1 MATKKNKPMSNEEYT
16 ITGELDSV
24 ARLVHKYYTNQ
35 RGIREH
41 NLLNPKNLA
50 QINDTFVGIKSK
62 IDLIPDSLL
71 KQQLKNNYDR
81 KWNLFLKKKNLKE
94 TEEGN
99 IREIEIA
106 NNEMP
111 DTLVTS
117 IRPVEGQN
125 IIDVTNLM
133 KSKMTMFPQ
142 LFQQNS
148 LIISQIKAEVET
160 EVETEV
166 NAYYSCKYDSN
177 TRSSVIEPN
186 LYSPDQIQFI
196 VNSILFFRFLCMV
209 VDNKLSVGDIST
221 IDVITKIIVTIDS
234 YQADSDRRDIL
245 EANYTDRLPIYYQI
259 GRYFSLDPAVQ
270 QLFTRQLSG
279 TGLGSEMVKLAH
291 PDDEDDEPI
300 LFGDNRI
307 YNILFETFAHLVLI
321 GLVFPEWPNPIPV
334 FSSPISVYI
343 GTGSP
348 NTDANCINFKIS
360 TIQPGESIHLYAPI
374 TSASNDVKVAIKFVK
389 PGGVIIKINLV
400 SGKTFMC
407 VSKSPNEAETFVLAG
422 TYQYIRKFNV
432 NFEDKVYPV
441 YEYNQLNDVFNGIT
455 EENVLT
461 NWGTYKSKIS
471 TESNKITHQV
481 EQVVISHTEVT
492 QAIQRQNSFQRSG
505 TYKGLRLP
513 LPNPDFGGSKSKSKL
528 NRKSKRRTNKR
539 RNQQKKRRKT
549 KRRTNKRRTNKR
561 RRI

>member
-1 MATKKNKPMSNEEYT
+1 MSKRQRDPKGAEEEK
-16 ITGELDSV
+16 ITRDLESV

-35 RGIREH
+35 RGFSKDK
-41 NLLNPKNLA
+41 LLNSENQE
-50 QINDTFVGIKSK
+50 QIQSIFASINSEITE
-62 IDLIPDSLL
+62 LPNNLL
-71 KQQLKNNYDR
+71 KQQLMNNYAR
-81 KWNLFLKKKNLKE
+81 KMELFLKKKKLKE
-94 TEEGN
+94 DEQGQIPGN

-142 LFQQNS
+142 LFQQNL
-148 LIISQIKAEVET
+148 LIISQIKA

-307 YNILFETFAHLVLI
+307 YNIL
-321 GLVFPEWPNPIPV
+321 
-334 FSSPISVYI
+334 
-343 GTGSP
+343 
-348 NTDANCINFKIS
+348 
-360 TIQPGESIHLYAPI
+360 
-374 TSASNDVKVAIKFVK
+374 
-389 PGGVIIKINLV
+389 IIKN
-400 SGKTFMC
+400 
-407 VSKSPNEAETFVLAG
+407 
-422 TYQYIRKFNV
+422 
-432 NFEDKVYPV
+432 D
-441 YEYNQLNDVFNGIT
+441 EY
-455 EENVLT
+455 
-461 NWGTYKSKIS
+461 YYS
-471 TESNKITHQV
+471 
-481 EQVVISHTEVT
+481 
-492 QAIQRQNSFQRSG
+492 
-505 TYKGLRLP
+505 
-513 LPNPDFGGSKSKSKL
+513 
-528 NRKSKRRTNKR
+528 
-539 RNQQKKRRKT
+539 T
-549 KRRTNKRRTNKR
+549 KRKYFRST
-561 RRI
+561 

>member
-1 MATKKNKPMSNEEYT
+1 MSKRQRDPKGAEEEK
-16 ITGELDSV
+16 ITRDLESV

-35 RGIREH
+35 RGFSKDK
-41 NLLNPKNLA
+41 LLNSENQE
-50 QINDTFVGIKSK
+50 QIQSIFASINSEITE
-62 IDLIPDSLL
+62 LPNNLL
-71 KQQLKNNYDR
+71 KQQLMNNYAR
-81 KWNLFLKKKNLKE
+81 KMELFLKKKKLKE
-94 TEEGN
+94 DEQGQIPGN

-142 LFQQNS
+142 LFQQNL
-148 LIISQIKAEVET
+148 LIISQIKA

-374 TSASNDVKVAIKFVK
+374 TSASNDFKVAIKFVK

-471 TESNKITHQV
+471 TESNKITDEV
-481 EQVVISHTEVT
+481 EQLVISHTDVI

-513 LPNPDFGGSKSKSKL
+513 NPDFGGSKSKL
-528 NRKSKRRTNKR
+528 NRKTKR

>member
-1 MATKKNKPMSNEEYT
+1 MATKKNKPTSNEEYT

-71 KQQLKNNYDR
+71 KQQLMNNYAR
-81 KWNLFLKKKNLKE
+81 KMELFLKKKNLKE
-94 TEEGN
+94 TEEGKK
-99 IREIEIA
+99 REIEIA

-160 EVETEV
+160 EV

-177 TRSSVIEPN
+177 TRSSVIKQN
-186 LYSPDQIQFI
+186 SYSPDQIQFI